1 MNSRGPSLRNLLMSA
16 APKPPTIP
24 PELVAELQE
33 RAERAAR
40 GLIDLETRRIAR
52 ERMDRMREEFR
63 RKHGEV
69 NLAVTLI
76 REARDDA

>member
-1 MNSRGPSLRNLLMSA
+1 MAELRN
-16 APKPPTIP
+16 
-24 PELVAELQE
+24 

-40 GLIDLETRRIAR
+40 GLIDPETRRSAR

-63 RKHGEV
+63 LRNGEV
-69 NLAVTLI
+69 NLAVELV

>member
-1 MNSRGPSLRNLLMSA
+1 M
-16 APKPPTIP
+16 PTLERESTIT
-24 PELVAELQE
+24 PELMAELQE

-40 GLIDLETRRIAR
+40 GLIDPETRRIAR

-63 RKHGEV
+63 RRHGEV
-69 NLAVTLI
+69 NLAVELI